1 MLKKNLVYIIL
12 LFFSASAHT
21 QELQGKVAVLAQQ
34 VGSSVDKTVFTTLQ
48 NQLTDFINK
57 RKWTSDAFQAQ
68 EKIRCNFI
76 LTIQSVDENNVC
88 KASLAIQAARPV
100 YNSSYQTAL
109 INYQDADV
117 TFKYV
122 QFQQIEFNENRIQ
135 GTDALT
141 ANLPAVFAYYV
152 YMILGFDYDSFSPKG
167 GADFFAKAQNIVNN
181 APEAKEINGWK
192 SFDGVRNRY
201 WLAENLMNTRYNNIH
216 DVIYDYYRQG
226 LDNMYQD
233 DASARSNILEA
244 LSALE
249 DFNQQNPNTMIEQ
262 FFVQGKSQEYVG
274 IFKKSSPEE
283 RSQAV
288 RILSTL
294 DVSNAA
300 NYKQQLQ

>member
-1 MLKKNLVYIIL
+1 MLKKLFYFVL
-12 LFFSASAHT
+12 LFASASANA
-21 QELQGKVAVLAQQ
+21 QEFQAKVTVLAQQ
-34 VGSSVDKTVFTTLQ
+34 VGTSVDKTTFTTLQ

-57 RKWTSDAFQAQ
+57 RKWTNDAFQAQ

-76 LTIQSVDENNVC
+76 LTIQSVDENNIC

-122 QFQQIEFNENRIQ
+122 QFQQIQFNENRVQ

-152 YMILGFDYDSFSPKG
+152 YMVLGFDYDSFSPKG
-167 GADFFAKAQNIVNN
+167 GDQFFSKAQNIVNN
-181 APEAKEINGWK
+181 APEAKEISGWK

-201 WLAENLMNTRYNNIH
+201 WLAENLMNTRYNDIH
-216 DVIYDYYRQG
+216 DIIYEYYRNG
-226 LDNMYQD
+226 LDNMYED
-233 DASARSNILEA
+233 DASARENVLEA
-244 LSALE
+244 LSALQ

-262 FFVQGKSQEYVG
+262 FFVQGKSQEYIG
-274 IFKKSSPEE
+274 IFKKSTPEE
-283 RSQAV
+283 RAQAV
-288 RILSTL
+288 QILSTL